1 MDGCFVCFGGL
12 EITFTDL
19 YGVDLTRDGAALTR
33 AGDGL
38 THGGD
43 GFAGGGFGSLTGGS
57 STMGC
62 GSGGSEESLMRSLGM
77 GKSFTG
83 DFGGSTIGSGSTA
96 AALLASLSASGLE
109 SLLLAELLELLELL
123 ELELELL
130 LELLEDLDL
139 AEPDLLRLR

>member
-1 MDGCFVCFGGL
+1 MDGCLACFGGL
-12 EITFTDL
+12 DITFTDL
-19 YGVDLTRDGAALTR
+19 YGVDLTRDGDGFTR
-33 AGDGL
+33 AGDAL
-38 THGGD
+38 TRGGD
-43 GFAGGGFGSLTGGS
+43 SLAGGRLGSLTVGS
-57 STMGC
+57 SNTGW

-83 DFGGSTIGSGSTA
+83 SGLEAGAVGSF
-96 AALLASLSASGLE
+96 SASGLE

-139 AEPDLLRLR
+139 AEPDLLL